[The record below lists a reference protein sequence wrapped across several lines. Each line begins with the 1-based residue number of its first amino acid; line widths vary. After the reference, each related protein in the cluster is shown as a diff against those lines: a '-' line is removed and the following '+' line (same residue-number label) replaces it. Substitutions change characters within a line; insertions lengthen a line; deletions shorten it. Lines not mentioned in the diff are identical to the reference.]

1 MIRIHQI
8 FPVSVTVT
16 PPSKQ
21 VSYITYLNCKCITR
35 FNSNYPAILH
45 ARRYSANNVWT
56 CWKML
61 LLERY
66 STQGIEF
73 PPFPISTANGN
84 PHSFFKHSHQKG
96 NSQLYSDLYP

>member
-45 ARRYSANNVWT
+45 ARRYNANNVWI

-66 STQGIEF
+66 STQGN
-73 PPFPISTANGN
+73 ANGN

-96 NSQLYSDLYP
+96 NSQL